1 MVGSRWDLKKEK
13 TSCCLHVPFSS
24 SCFSFFFF
32 LFFVHLF
39 SDRTIQGFSSE
50 LHTWHDESM
59 QKWDAAQF
67 AKEQEEH
74 PEADKLSPEEI
85 KVRAKKRWK
94 KAISIVKIGVRLGGS
109 QGLLK
114 SSKNKGP
121 SLMDRIKQLEKDM
134 TKLVIQSDDKVC
146 GKSSVYIFLRK
157 NTEGRLATRE
167 GGR

>member
-1 MVGSRWDLKKEK
+1 
-13 TSCCLHVPFSS
+13 LHVH
-24 SCFSFFFF
+24 CFLHLLLLLF
-32 LFFVHLF
+32 LIWNDH
-39 SDRTIQGFSSE
+39 TMITQGFSSE

-67 AKEQEEH
+67 AKEHEDDSHEQ
-74 PEADKLSPEEI
+74 LSPEEI

-114 SSKNKGP
+114 SAKNKGP

-134 TKLVIQSDDKVC
+134 SKLVIQSDDKV
-146 GKSSVYIFLRK
+146 
-157 NTEGRLATRE
+157 RE
-167 GGR
+167 R